1 MVYTIRDLT
10 PGDISSAV
18 RLLEICQGVEGSRP
32 ADIAQFVADANAN
45 APIVVAVSGKEIVGI
60 LSARIS
66 NDDAWIHVVAISPSW
81 RQQGVGSA
89 MIRHLEERLLHAGV
103 RKISALLSNF
113 EAGQTALVNRGFVP
127 TQGLILYEKSEPLE
141 PSTMRVL
148 DEWGGELLD
157 EKLWELVAG
166 MDEEKQLIE
175 SRVIAPLVDIELA
188 QRLGVNPPS
197 SVMLF
202 GPPGTGK
209 TTFARAIAGRLGW
222 PFVELLPSKLAG
234 RDENL
239 AAELR
244 NALTEL
250 SRLDNIVVF
259 IDEFDEIAS
268 TREHNPSTRGVVN
281 ELLKMIPSLRTRTG
295 RLLICATN
303 FIANIDPA
311 VLRPGRFDLLIPIGP
326 PDANARQALW
336 SSALKL
342 VSAVDANFDW
352 IVEASEGFTP
362 GDIEL
367 AAQRAASTVFD
378 RVRKGGSPD
387 HVTDSDLS
395 AAVSRTPSS
404 ITSDILTRF
413 KAEARSFGR
422 V

>member
-1 MVYTIRDLT
+1 MPYAIRDLI
-10 PGDISSAV
+10 PSDISSSV
-18 RLLEICQGVEGSRP
+18 RLLEACQGVGDSRP
-32 ADIAQFVADANAN
+32 TDIAQFVADANSD
-45 APIVVAVSGKEIVGI
+45 APIVVAVNGKEVVGI

-66 NDDAWIHVVAISPSW
+66 NDDAWIHVVAISPAW
-81 RQQGVGSA
+81 RNQGVGSA
-89 MIRHLEERLLHAGV
+89 MIRRLEERLLHAGV
-103 RKISALLSNF
+103 RKISAILSNF
-113 EAGQTALVNRGFVP
+113 KAGQTALINRGF
-127 TQGLILYEKSEPLE
+127 TQTHGLVLYEKSEPLE

-157 EKLWELVAG
+157 ERLWERVAG
-166 MDEEKQLIE
+166 MTEEKDLIE
-175 SRVIAPLVDIELA
+175 SRVIAPLIDIDLA

-234 RDENL
+234 RNDNL

-250 SRLDNIVVF
+250 SQLDNIVVF

-268 TREHNPSTRGVVN
+268 AREHNPSTRGVVN
-281 ELLKMIPSLRTRTG
+281 ELLKMIPTFRSRPG

-326 PDANARQALW
+326 PDDKARLALW
-336 SSALKL
+336 TNALKL
-342 VSAVDANFDW
+342 VAAVDADFDRL
-352 IVEASEGFTP
+352 VEVTEGFTP

-367 AAQRAASTVFD
+367 AAQRAASTAFN
-378 RVRKGGSPD
+378 RVRSGGTPD
-387 HVTDSDLS
+387 HVTDDDLS

-404 ITSDILTRF
+404 INNDILTHF
-413 KAEARSFGR
+413 KAEADTFGR
-422 V
+422 I